1 MRVNNWKQFLNE
13 RKINES
19 NIDVEKLEDIL
30 LNVRDILLPISDMGY
45 NIVVDGCFNTVANA
59 PHITISVIGLESR
72 SSLKMTDE
80 VREEFIRMKEYL
92 VSEGFGS
99 IKAIYISSN
108 PFSDTNF
115 LALLVKQ
122 GHKLSGRVF
131 FDDFISLKGGEFKK
145 LEFSI
150 FPNYR

>member
-1 MRVNNWKQFLNE
+1 MRYLKLYESFNKSF
-13 RKINES
+13 NES

-99 IKAIYISSN
+99 IKAIYITSN
-108 PFSDTNF
+108 VLRKSLYQNSATKNEH
-115 LALLVKQ
+115 L
-122 GHKLSGRVF
+122 F
-131 FDDFISLKGGEFKK
+131 FEEFISLKGGEFKK